1 MSISINKAGEVNGLV
16 GGWIYHRG
24 GSGLTGL
31 FSAKGWVWEGKG
43 AQTSGE
49 WYLNQ
54 GDGKAY
60 WMGPTQ
66 SEYPRI
72 SDSRFTP
79 VELSLGGDKKIV
91 WKAFFP
97 VFSRGASPNH
107 MAAAYQGGPTT
118 PPKYNYVTTRVLGSP
133 PNEYSMRPYA
143 GPGSAVSYGQGA
155 QRNTTYAGPGSAA
168 SYGQMGSQ
176 RNTTYAGPGSAGS
189 YGPMGSPQY
198 TGPGSAAAYYRGGAK
213 KRRNTRRKQKKSR
226 SQKQRQRRR
235 TSRA

>member
-1 MSISINKAGEVNGLV
+1 MSISTNKAGEVNGLV

-107 MAAAYQGGPTT
+107 MAAGPTT
-118 PPKYNYVTTRVLGSP
+118 PPRYNVTTSIMGHP
-133 PNEYSMRPYA
+133 PNQYSIRPYA
-143 GPGSAVSYGQGA
+143 GPGSAASYGPMGPQRNTPYAGPGSA
-155 QRNTTYAGPGSAA
+155 ASYVPMGPQRNTTYAGPGSAA
-168 SYGQMGSQ
+168 SYGQMGPQ
-176 RNTTYAGPGSAGS
+176 RNPAYA
-189 YGPMGSPQY
+189 
-198 TGPGSAAAYYRGGAK
+198 GPGSAAAYYRGGA